1 MKVMGVD
8 PGLAHTGVAVI
19 SGSPGKVT
27 AFSWGTIATR
37 PPAPDH
43 ERLLLIHERLAAI
56 LAEEGPA
63 LLVLEAA
70 YSLPRYP
77 KSGLLLGKVLGAIL
91 VAASRAG
98 VPVAE
103 VAVREAKQVL
113 TGNGAAS
120 KAQLE
125 RAVRD
130 HLGLDRP
137 ITPSHASD
145 AAALALIGLFR
156 YSSPAGI
163 PGLRK
168 GGLSP

>member
-8 PGLAHTGVAVI
+8 PGLAHTGVAVVE
-19 SGSPGKVT
+19 GTLGAVT
-27 AFSWGTIATR
+27 SFSYGTIVTKPPQPDATR
-37 PPAPDH
+37 
-43 ERLLLIHERLAAI
+43 LYSIHERISSI
-56 LAEEGPA
+56 LAEEKPV
-63 LLVLEAA
+63 LLVLEEV

-77 KSGLLLGKVLGAIL
+77 KSGLVLGKVLGAIM
-91 VAASRAG
+91 VACCRAG
-98 VPVAE
+98 VPVRE

-130 HLGLDRP
+130 HLALDRP

-145 AAALALIGLFR
+145 AVALALIGLFR
-156 YSSPAGI
+156 YAPAACRNEGK
-163 PGLRK
+163 P
-168 GGLSP
+168 